1 MSSSPAPT
9 DRGPPLPLP
18 EFVALI
24 AALMALTALGIEVQ
38 MSKDG
43 VKLKAPPGF
52 DGTGLEGVL

>member
-24 AALMALTALGIEVQ
+24 AALMALTALGIDS
-38 MSKDG
+38 MLPALPAIGDTLG
-43 VKLKAPPGF
+43 AP
-52 DGTGLEGVL
+52 DANA